1 MKTEKDRIDAAV
13 RQTLDPT
20 ERRNEIARLQKR
32 LPLIHR
38 VMNVFVVLYAILVV
52 ASIVAGNSLQATTLA
67 APALPFIFGFVC
79 YNFGSQR
86 LVQLRV
92 EDARRE
98 CEQNDGQISSE
109 SALSDELSS

>member
-1 MKTEKDRIDAAV
+1 MKTEKDRIDAVV

-20 ERRNEIARLQKR
+20 ERRDEITRLQKR
-32 LPLIHR
+32 LPLIYR
-38 VMNVFVVLYAILVV
+38 VMTVFVLLYAILAV
-52 ASIVAGNSLQATTLA
+52 ASIVAGKTFHATTLA
-67 APALPFIFGFVC
+67 APVLWFLFSFVC

-92 EDARRE
+92 EDARCD
-98 CEQNDGQISSE
+98 CEQDDGQISSK